1 MDAEPEKKSM
11 LEQFLELEGA
21 ADAVPEGILNL
32 HRAGKIKQARKL
44 LLDHVKTEPRP
55 DRKRIQEVV
64 LRELRYW
71 VRPAKAPTMY
81 TINGIGTAFYGKY
94 QKGADELFIGT
105 LWLVFVFIPV
115 FPISAYLAMKG
126 GDGYYFFGKT
136 PLPPAARV
144 MRGAVFSGLLVLVLL
159 LVAAGF
165 WGSRH
170 TDVYAYNGFQVPVDV
185 TVGDE
190 QRTLGP
196 QSHTTFSNLPAE
208 DGVTF
213 AATIDGAPFEEIEA
227 DLSGTAMD
235 AVIYNVGGRG
245 LLELGTV
252 RYGEG
257 EPPDSEL
264 LSPGAVLVVD
274 EADYMFVEPP
284 EEKQVRENG
293 TIDNSVLLPVTE
305 DEEFTLA
312 TLLMALMEQGQ
323 LDHVLT
329 IAAAEARV
337 SDAVDELLP
346 WLANAAAA
354 RDADTAKAWIQPL
367 LESRDSIELHRA
379 WQELHETGDEA
390 LVASYRARLADDP
403 SPANHYLLARI
414 LDGREDETHALL
426 EKAVDLD
433 PEYGRAW
440 GALGWNRGVRGD
452 YAGSLEAY
460 QRQAAVDPDAAD
472 AVDERLRVARLAG
485 LDEQRLMDISM
496 GGDDEMTWASSHLL
510 AAQQP
515 ARVTGLVDELRAAEF
530 PPLFLASVLL
540 SAGRVDGARAAMSEA
555 ELSAFDPTS
564 SMMLVRLAMSDGA
577 TDDDRANALGWLGQV
592 DPAMVP
598 DYVLL
603 YGVALAREAG
613 DDELAARLE
622 GGLGTSELRRGL
634 PLLAD
639 PSTVGDDLLPAEGVR
654 TRALVA
660 VALAH
665 RAGPAN
671 GAKWRALARRMAL
684 PDELPAWTS

>member
-1 MDAEPEKKSM
+1 MDADAPKKSM

-21 ADAVPEGILNL
+21 TDAIPEGILQL
-32 HRAGKIKQARKL
+32 HRAGKITQARKL

-94 QKGADELFIGT
+94 QKGADDLFIGT
-105 LWLVFVFIPV
+105 LWLVFVFIPI
-115 FPISAYLAMKG
+115 FPISAYLSMKG

-136 PLPPAARV
+136 PLPPASRV
-144 MRGAVFSGLLVLVLL
+144 MRGAVFSAVAALALL

-208 DGVTF
+208 DGVRF
-213 AATIDGAPFEEIEA
+213 AATIDGAPLEQIEA

-264 LSPGAVLVVD
+264 LSPGAVLIVD

-284 EEKQVRENG
+284 DEKQVREDG
-293 TIDNSVLLPVTE
+293 YIDNSVLLPVLE
-305 DEEFTLA
+305 DEELTLSA
-312 TLLMALMEQGQ
+312 ILMVLMEEGQ
-323 LDHVLT
+323 LDHALT
-329 IAAAEARV
+329 MAAAEARV
-337 SDAVDELLP
+337 SDAVDEMIP
-346 WLANAAAA
+346 WLAHAAAA

-367 LESRDSIELHRA
+367 LETRDSVDLHRS
-379 WQELHETGDEA
+379 WQELHDEGDPA
-390 LVASYRARLADDP
+390 LVASYRERLAADP

-414 LDGREDETHALL
+414 LDGREDEAHALL
-426 EKAVDLD
+426 EEAVELD

-440 GALGWNRGVRGD
+440 GALGWNRSVRGD
-452 YAGSLEAY
+452 YAGALEAY
-460 QRQAAVDPDAAD
+460 ERQAAVDPEAAD

-485 LDEQRLMDISM
+485 LDDQRQLALSK
-496 GGDDEMTWASSHLL
+496 GSDEGMTWASSHLL
-510 AAQQP
+510 ASQQP

-540 SAGRVDGARAAMSEA
+540 SAGRVEGARAAMSEA
-555 ELSAFDPTS
+555 EMSAFDPTS

-577 TDDDRANALGWLGQV
+577 TDDDRASALEWLGQV
-592 DPAMVP
+592 DPAMIP

-613 DDELAARLE
+613 DDALAERLE
-622 GGLGTSELRRGL
+622 AGLGASDLRRGL
-634 PLLAD
+634 ALLAD
-639 PSTVGDDLLPAEGVR
+639 PSAVGDDLLPADGVR

-665 RAGPAN
+665 RAGPEHR
-671 GAKWRALARRMAL
+671 AKWRALARRLAL